1 MNERSPHQKSSLADR
16 WRLRRVLRQIYNAED
31 YLRIL
36 DSDIHSNRHEAS
48 PSMQH
53 LLQREHGM
61 VNYALTNL
69 YSRRDELNKRSV
81 VRRSA

>member
-1 MNERSPHQKSSLADR
+1 MKEQSPTHKPSLADR

-36 DSDIHSNRHEAS
+36 DGDVHSRRHEAS
-48 PSMQH
+48 PSMQR
-53 LLQREHGM
+53 LLQRERGM

-69 YSRRDELNKRSV
+69 YRRRDELKRRHAV
-81 VRRSA
+81 GRPA